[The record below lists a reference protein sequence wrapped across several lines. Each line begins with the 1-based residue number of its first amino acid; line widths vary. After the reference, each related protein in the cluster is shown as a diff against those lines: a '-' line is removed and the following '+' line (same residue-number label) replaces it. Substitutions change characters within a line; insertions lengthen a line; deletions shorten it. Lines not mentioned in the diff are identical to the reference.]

1 MARLQKKLK
10 ISEGFS
16 LLEVAVALLIL
27 SISVIAVYQFI
38 TSTSL
43 SSLQLTERVIAREV
57 ANNRVALMNTIEPPL
72 MDGQRRGV
80 INMNGKDWLWEE
92 ETQSISKEFFQYSI
106 EIKNA
111 KSQQTIFI
119 REGFIEK
126 R

>member
-57 ANNRVALMNTIEPPL
+57 ANNRVALMNTIDPPL
-72 MDGQRRGV
+72 MVGLRRG
-80 INMNGKDWLWEE
+80 IISMNGKNWLWEE
-92 ETQSISKEFFQYSI
+92 KTQSISKEFFQYSI
-106 EIKNA
+106 EVKNA
-111 KSQQTIFI
+111 KSQQAIFI

>member
-1 MARLQKKLK
+1 M
-10 ISEGFS
+10 
-16 LLEVAVALLIL
+16 
-27 SISVIAVYQFI
+27 IAVYQFI

-57 ANNRVALMNTIEPPL
+57 ANNRVALMNNIDTPL
-72 MDGQRRGV
+72 MDGPRRGI

-92 ETQSISKEFFQYSI
+92 ETQSISKEFSQYSI

-111 KSQQTIFI
+111 KSQQVIFI

>member
-10 ISEGFS
+10 TSEGFS

>member
-57 ANNRVALMNTIEPPL
+57 ANNRVALMNTIDPPL
-72 MDGQRRGV
+72 MEGPRRG
-80 INMNGKDWLWEE
+80 IISMNGKNWLWEE
-92 ETQSISKEFFQYSI
+92 KTQSISKEFFQYSI
-106 EIKNA
+106 EVKNA
-111 KSQQTIFI
+111 KSQQVIFI

>member
-57 ANNRVALMNTIEPPL
+57 ANNRVALMNTIDPPL
-72 MDGQRRGV
+72 MVGP
-80 INMNGKDWLWEE
+80 K
-92 ETQSISKEFFQYSI
+92 
-106 EIKNA
+106 
-111 KSQQTIFI
+111 
-119 REGFIEK
+119 K
-126 R
+126 RNH